1 MLKDIFNQIRP
12 GVDPTKSKDL
22 VYDFGL
28 DSFDIFD
35 FMCEINE
42 KYGVDLSD
50 KNVKID
56 DFRTLENIERLIK
69 NISNLG

>member
-1 MLKDIFNQIRP
+1 MLENIFNTIRP
-12 GVDPTKSKDL
+12 GVDPSKSKDL

-35 FMCEINE
+35 FMCAINE

-56 DFRTLENIERLIK
+56 DFRTLENIEKLIQK
-69 NISNLG
+69 HSK